1 MPRRGGDGLRLT
13 NAAAA
18 GKLSDILVLAGE
30 PIGAPVVASG
40 TMVMN
45 TQSQVEPAPNP
56 HRR

>member
-13 NAAAA
+13 AA
-18 GKLSDILVLAGE
+18 GKLSDVLVLAGE